1 MSLRSWGESYTREG
15 RFSPVGVAF
24 HWVMAALVLFQLG
37 LGWSLQL
44 IPAGGAKISAFA
56 LHAMVGI
63 GIFVLAFLR
72 MVWRIMITD
81 PYNSADMQ
89 GWRTTIAYIVEHLF
103 YVCFFMLPITGWA
116 MWSAVASPGSINL
129 GISWPPLP
137 FYDFETWRNWRILH
151 LAEDI
156 HLLFAWVLMI
166 MIPIHVGA
174 ALKHHFWDRNDVLK
188 GILPQIADVE
198 HPEAAPIHRPP
209 RQRSPRK

>member
-24 HWVMAALVLFQLG
+24 HWVIAALILFQLG
-37 LGWSLQL
+37 LGWTLHL
-44 IPAGGAKISAFA
+44 LPVGGSKLAAFA
-56 LHAMVGI
+56 LHGVVGI

-72 MVWRIMITD
+72 VIWRIMITD

-129 GISWPPLP
+129 IISWPPLP
-137 FYDFETWRNWRILH
+137 FYDLETWRNWRILD
-151 LAEDI
+151 LADDL
-156 HLLFAWVLMI
+156 HLLFVWLLMV
-166 MIPIHVGA
+166 MIPLHVGA

-188 GILPQIADVE
+188 GILPQIPDVE
-198 HPEAAPIHRPP
+198 HPEAAPIHRP
-209 RQRSPRK
+209 RRRRSPRT